1 MSDRLEQNLNANS
14 KKNTTKTNLVKW
26 KNDLIFVLTMWG
38 SSRLVIIIAML
49 AIALGLLLENYPRW
63 RYPALGFSCLLLG
76 LFAIRFAQ
84 HLWKEIID

>member
-14 KKNTTKTNLVKW
+14 QKNTTKTNLAKW

-49 AIALGLLLENYPRW
+49 AIAKSGAARSRLFSPLLQEELKLNLAGE
-63 RYPALGFSCLLLG
+63 FSLLG
-76 LFAIRFAQ
+76 IAFIT
-84 HLWKEIID
+84 KK